1 MFSLI
6 FQLILKMSEQDSE
19 EEKTV
24 TESESDEPGKIKVR
38 PLTKFEQDMM
48 LKARE
53 RHRNNITKEQKCW
66 GKVFKGD
73 SYIAKPAEILFK
85 DFEIGKTYT

>member
-1 MFSLI
+1 
-6 FQLILKMSEQDSE
+6 MSEENSE

-24 TESESDEPGKIKVR
+24 TDSEGDTPGKIKVR

-53 RHRNNITKEQKCW
+53 RHKNNITKEQKCW

-73 SYIAKPAEILFK
+73 SFIAKPDKILFK
-85 DFEIGKTYT
+85 DFEIGKVYT